1 VSKENQV
8 LVFSLGGQYWGLN
21 ILDVREVVK
30 VKNYTQVPGAQD
42 YILGVFNLRG
52 QIVPLLDI
60 SAFLNTSR
68 KNELREAVIIA
79 LDNELIGIAVEDVI
93 GVYRVDESEIT
104 PPPNEVG
111 DHNIGIINV
120 ENKMI
125 NIIDLKKIVS
135 KVSGESVFSTF
146 S

>member
-1 VSKENQV
+1 MSKEMQV

-30 VKNYTQVPGAQD
+30 IKNYTQVPGAQD

-60 SAFLNTSR
+60 SVFLNTSR
-68 KNELREAVIIA
+68 GNELREAVIIS
-79 LDNELIGIAVEDVI
+79 LDSELIGIAVEDVI

-111 DHNIGIINV
+111 DHVGGIVNIK
-120 ENKMI
+120 NKTV
-125 NIIDLKKIVS
+125 NIIDLKKIIN
-135 KVSGESVFSTF
+135 KVSGGTALQY
-146 S
+146 